1 MLSPTYMAVSVNVES
16 LTNNLNKL
24 FAKYIK
30 IVDNFKNPKLVA
42 KEQIKSL
49 INELNEENMKIT

>member
-1 MLSPTYMAVSVNVES
+1 MAVSVNVES